1 METGRLA
8 DIPSSGRSQPAPLI
22 GGRKYRWAWLFW
34 LAAPVLVFLFLR
46 YAPLEAIWQALRSL
60 QIWQLG
66 ALVAL
71 NLAVLLLF
79 AGRWRLVLHS
89 FGHKVS
95 LINMLGY
102 RLAGFGLSYFTP
114 GPQVGGEPLQV
125 YLLTHKQGVP
135 STSAVASVFFEKLLE
150 VLGNFTFL
158 VIGLVVSVMRGL
170 LAGKVPL
177 LVWLGVALVLVWP
190 VLHLSALARGHRPLS
205 RLLAFASRR
214 WKGRL
219 WQTGATHAVE
229 AENLIGQFCK
239 ESPGDLARAIAISAL
254 VWIIAVTEFH
264 LLLHFLGVP
273 SGLAQTIGIL
283 TAARLA
289 FLLPVPAG
297 LGTLEASQ
305 YLAMQAAGFDP
316 VFGLAASLIIRAR
329 DMSLGVLGLLIGV
342 LNSR

>member
-8 DIPSSGRSQPAPLI
+8 DLSSSGRSQPASLI
-22 GGRKYRWAWLFW
+22 AGRRFRWAWLFW

-46 YAPLEAIWQALRSL
+46 FAPVDAIWRALRSL
-60 QIWQLG
+60 QVWQLG
-66 ALVAL
+66 VLVVL
-71 NLAVLLLF
+71 NLAVLALF
-79 AGRWRLVLHS
+79 VGRWGLILHS
-89 FGHKVS
+89 FGQKVPFIR
-95 LINMLGY
+95 LLGY

-114 GPQVGGEPLQV
+114 GPQIGGEPLQV
-125 YLLTHKQGVP
+125 YLLAHKQGVP
-135 STSAVASVFFEKLLE
+135 STSAVASVVFDKILD

-158 VIGLVVSVMRGL
+158 VIGLLVSVMSGL

-177 LVWLGVALVLVWP
+177 LLWLGVSLVLVWP
-190 VLHLSALARGHRPLS
+190 ILHLSALARGHRPLS
-205 RLLAFASRR
+205 GLLASASRR

-219 WQTGATHAVE
+219 WQMGTVHAVE
-229 AENLIGQFCK
+229 AENLIGLFCK
-239 ESPGDLARAIAISAL
+239 DRPADLARVIGISVL
-254 VWIIAVTEFH
+254 GWIAVVAEFH
-264 LLLHFLGVP
+264 FLLQILGVP
-273 SGLAQTIGIL
+273 SGLAQTVGIL

-329 DMSLGVLGLLIGV
+329 DMSLGMFGLLIGV
-342 LNSR
+342 WNSR